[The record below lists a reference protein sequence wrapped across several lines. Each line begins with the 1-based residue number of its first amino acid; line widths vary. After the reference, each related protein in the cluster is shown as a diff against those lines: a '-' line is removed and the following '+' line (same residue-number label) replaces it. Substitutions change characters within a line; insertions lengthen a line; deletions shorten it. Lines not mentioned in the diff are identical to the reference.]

1 MATKPAINRED
12 NGDCFKGCEFVNFKC
27 MFNKAPTLP
36 IVGFLFLIALAGFP
50 ATAPAESLDSD
61 PSAIQFRETI
71 DTLISDDCHNGRGGL
86 KFYSLDKKQV
96 LYEKNSHALF
106 SPASN
111 MKMVTSVAALKK
123 VGPGYRFHTRVH
135 TDGRIANRVLKGNL
149 YLQGLGDPSL
159 VTEHMWIL
167 VNEIKNLPLTRVEG
181 DIIADSSFFED
192 QGRLKT
198 WSRYDGPEAY
208 LAPLGALSFNFNTVT
223 VHIEP
228 GQRVGDPPLVIVD
241 PEIDFIRINNTA
253 VTTKKRKRRGRLIV
267 NRRAHENYNEV
278 TVSGNLPIH
287 MARKKYY
294 LNITDPERYTA
305 QAFKK
310 FLQQA
315 GVEVTGSIRRGR
327 VPESATLRV
336 DHESPPLGEILRG
349 LNKFSNNFVA
359 EQILRTLGAKFFGRP
374 GTTPNGVRVLEE
386 YMDTL
391 GYSADQY
398 TIVDGSGLSR
408 QNRLSPDQIVRML
421 EDARND
427 LGIFPEFVSALGV
440 MGLDGS
446 VEDRMNG
453 NKNAQRIRV
462 KTGTLDQV
470 SALSGYF
477 QSQDG
482 EWFAF
487 SILLNDLKCSNG
499 KAMALQDKI
508 MEVALQFQ
516 RNSNAA
522 GKQKIQTMGGS
533 GEQN

>member
-1 MATKPAINRED
+1 
-12 NGDCFKGCEFVNFKC
+12 
-27 MFNKAPTLP
+27 MFNKALTLP
-36 IVGFLFLIALAGFP
+36 IVYFLLLNGLADFP
-50 ATAPAESLDSD
+50 VAVQAESVQVAPAV
-61 PSAIQFRETI
+61 IQFRERI
-71 DTLISDDCHNGRGGL
+71 DLLISDDCHNGRGGL
-86 KFYSLDKKQV
+86 KFYSLDKNQV

-135 TDGRIANRVLKGNL
+135 TDGRIAHRVLKGNL

-159 VTEHMWIL
+159 VTEQMWIL
-167 VNEIKNLPLTRVEG
+167 VNEIKNLPLKKVEG

-198 WSRYDGPEAY
+198 WRRYDGPEAY

-228 GQRVGDPPLVIVD
+228 GPRVGDPPLVIVD
-241 PEIDFIRINNTA
+241 PEIDFIRIDNTA
-253 VTTKKRKRRGRLIV
+253 VTTGKRQRRGRLIV

-305 QAFKK
+305 EVFKK
-310 FLQQA
+310 FLRQA
-315 GVEVTGSIRRGR
+315 GVEVTGSVRRGQ
-327 VPESATLRV
+327 VPRDATLLV

-359 EQILRTLGAKFFGRP
+359 EQILRTLGAEIFGRP
-374 GTTPNGVRVLEE
+374 GTTENGVRVLSE
-386 YMDTL
+386 YMNTL
-391 GYSADQY
+391 GYSAGQY
-398 TIVDGSGLSR
+398 RIVDGSGLSR

-421 EDARND
+421 VDARND
-427 LGIFPEFVSALGV
+427 MGIFPEFVSALGV

-453 NKNAQRIRV
+453 NKDAQRIRV

-477 QSQDG
+477 QSRDG
-482 EWFAF
+482 ERFAF
-487 SILLNDLKCSNG
+487 SILLNDLKCSNS

-516 RNSNAA
+516 RNSSVA
-522 GKQKIQTMGGS
+522 GKSKMPAMGG
-533 GEQN
+533 GGKKN